1 MEYIAEQIEFDYG
14 ITLKVYP
21 DNGAQ
26 NPRKEFDYVGTMVCA
41 HRRYDLGDVQVSD
54 LMEHLRTLIDDECHA
69 CEGTHVISD
78 EEVQRRVLEEY
89 VVLPLYLYDHSGL
102 SMSTSTFGCPWDSG
116 LVGYIYVD
124 KHTARQEW
132 GDDAEKDDWKRV
144 KECLK
149 AEVEEYHQYLTGD
162 VYGYVVEDGDGE
174 HLCSCWGY
182 YGLEFAIEDGKEM
195 AEHCMEEAI
204 KALEAE
210 AAAELKEKAELQF
223 WAERDVMTV

>member
-26 NPRKEFDYVGTMVCA
+26 NPRKEFDHVGTMVCA
-41 HRRYDLGDVQVSD
+41 YRRYDLGDVQVSD

-102 SMSTSTFGCPWDSG
+102 SMSTSSFGCPWDSG

-149 AEVEEYHQYLTGD
+149 AEVEEYRQYLAGD

-174 HLCSCWGY
+174 RLCSCWGY
-182 YGLEFAIEDGKEM
+182 YGLDFAIEDGKEM
-195 AEHCMEEAI
+195 AEHCVEEAV

-210 AAAELKEKAELQF
+210 AAAELKEKAERQL